1 MDACKIWRDLLK
13 ILTLECPPRDQV
25 GEPAMEVP
33 TAGIQEDN
41 FLTISIAC
49 WNFISGV
56 QASFALLRG
65 HSVMLSEGVLAAV
78 LSFNKE

>member
-1 MDACKIWRDLLK
+1 MDACEIWRDLFK
-13 ILTLECPPRDQV
+13 ILTLECPRDHV
-25 GEPAMEVP
+25 CEPAMEVL
-33 TAGIQEDN
+33 TAGIQEDT
-41 FLTISIAC
+41 FLTISC
-49 WNFISGV
+49 WNFINGV

>member
-1 MDACKIWRDLLK
+1 
-13 ILTLECPPRDQV
+13 
-25 GEPAMEVP
+25 MEVP
-33 TAGIQEDN
+33 TAGIQQDT
-41 FLTISIAC
+41 FLTISVAC